1 MSEALNRQAVLNY
14 VEAFNRADMAA
25 LRDLFTEDAQVHGVL
40 GWGEI
45 EKVIPIWQQLHAAFA
60 LRLEVQGI
68 VAEGDVVAVRYT
80 ERGTSV
86 GPFRGQEPTGKS
98 YEIVAMEWFELK
110 DGKIHRRWGARD
122 MAAQFRHMELTLP

>member
-1 MSEALNRQAVLNY
+1 MQEEQNRQTVLSY

-25 LRDLFTEDAQVHGVL
+25 LRALFTPDAQIHGVL

-45 EKVIPIWQQLHAAFA
+45 DQVIPIWEQLHAAFA
-60 LRLEVQGI
+60 IRLEVQGM
-68 VAEGDVVAVRYT
+68 VVEGDTVAVRYL

-98 YEIVAMEWFELK
+98 YELVAMEWFELK
-110 DGKIHRRWGARD
+110 DGRIHRRWGARD
-122 MAAQFRHMELTLP
+122 MAAQFRQMGLAL

>member
-25 LRDLFTEDAQVHGVL
+25 LRDLFTENAQVHGVL

-45 EKVIPIWQQLHAAFA
+45 EQVIPIWQQLHAAFA

-68 VAEGDVVAVRYT
+68 IAEGEVVAVRYT

-122 MAAQFRHMELTLP
+122 MAAQFRQMGLALP